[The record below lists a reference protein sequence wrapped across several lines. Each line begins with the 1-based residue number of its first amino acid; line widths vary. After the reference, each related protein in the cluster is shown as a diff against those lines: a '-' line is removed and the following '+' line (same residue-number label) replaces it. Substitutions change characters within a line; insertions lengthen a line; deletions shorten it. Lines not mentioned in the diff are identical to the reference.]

1 MSTTPATLTDELLLI
16 DLSSIAHPIWHMS
29 QSEPDPNATCTKVVD
44 RVRALS
50 SQHPHAAICC
60 DTGKSFRH
68 DVDPSYKSQ
77 RPPAEAAL
85 HHQIR
90 LSREQLARDGFPVWS
105 VKGFEADD
113 LIASA
118 TVQAL
123 AIPETTVLIASADK
137 DLLQLVNHRVKAKSM
152 RDGSIVD
159 EEAVKARYGV
169 MPAQMRDYLSLVGD
183 TSDNVVGAKGI
194 GPKKAAE
201 LLNLFGSL
209 DDLYAAIDNATGVF
223 SAAIR
228 ASLVEFR
235 ERLPRV
241 RELIAL
247 RTDVEIPFAEIAAER
262 APKDAAPM
270 EELMPE
276 DVIDIPQR
284 QQTVAVEAPVDA
296 VTVVG
301 GAPRLPQ
308 SDAAASVPNAGGSG
322 VSSSTAM
329 TVQADPAPAEW
340 EKQLEPRSLGQ
351 AGKLAEYMHKAR
363 LFNGYGSPEAVLS
376 TIMAGR
382 ELGMQAIASLRGFHI
397 VEGRHML
404 AADLIRGL
412 VLRSGLANYFRCTE
426 RTATKA
432 TFSTQRKGD
441 PEPVSLTYT
450 IEEGRIAFG
459 IVPELPEKD
468 RAAKEASWLK
478 SGWGRNPADM
488 LVARAGAKLARLV
501 YPEVTF
507 GLYSP
512 EEFDNGGH

>member
-60 DTGKSFRH
+60 DSGKSFRH

-77 RPPAEAAL
+77 RPPAEATL

-183 TSDNVVGAKGI
+183 TSDNVIGAKGI

-209 DDLYAAIDNATGVF
+209 DDLYAAMDNATGVF

-276 DVIDIPQR
+276 DITAVAEPEPAAVTAGTSSASDTFTGRPATVTGTVVNTPGQA
-284 QQTVAVEAPVDA
+284 VAVREPDSLA
-296 VTVVG
+296 V
-301 GAPRLPQ
+301 P
-308 SDAAASVPNAGGSG
+308 
-322 VSSSTAM
+322 
-329 TVQADPAPAEW
+329 PAEW

-441 PEPVSLTYT
+441 PEPISLTYT

>member
-60 DTGKSFRH
+60 DSGKSFRH

-77 RPPAEAAL
+77 RPPAEETL

-123 AIPETTVLIASADK
+123 AIPDTTVLIASADK

-159 EEAVKARYGV
+159 EDAVKARYGV
-169 MPAQMRDYLSLVGD
+169 TPAQMRDYLSLVGD
-183 TSDNVVGAKGI
+183 TSDNIVGAKGI

-223 SAAIR
+223 SVAIR
-228 ASLVEFR
+228 TSLVEFR

-270 EELMPE
+270 EDIMPDDLTAVAE
-276 DVIDIPQR
+276 PEQMPTPAASDGAAVVPPT
-284 QQTVAVEAPVDA
+284 TVAPREEPKALA
-296 VTVVG
+296 VQTPDVLG
-301 GAPRLPQ
+301 
-308 SDAAASVPNAGGSG
+308 
-322 VSSSTAM
+322 
-329 TVQADPAPAEW
+329 PAPAEW
-340 EKQLEPRSLGQ
+340 EKQLEPRSIREAQG
-351 AGKLAEYMHKAR
+351 LATAMFQAR
-363 LFNGYGSPEAVLS
+363 LFNGYGSAPAVLS

-426 RTATKA
+426 RTPTKA
-432 TFSTQRKGD
+432 TFNTHRKGD
-441 PEPVSLTYT
+441 PEPISLTYT

-459 IVPELPEKD
+459 IVPELTEKD